1 MPSSTI
7 TTFRLNGESRELA
20 IIVALSLAALAT
32 RAYGFWQWEFVQ
44 DEYFTITAASERFP
58 SLKNPAIYGLVLGS
72 VRLFGISEWS
82 VRLYTVILGAISIP
96 VFFATWKNVLGRNAA
111 LIGAIL
117 VLFSSWHLFHSQYA
131 RYYSGVLLFGSLS
144 FYLYYRAVRLDSPLR
159 LVASVVAALAAL
171 LFHVTSVMV
180 LAACG
185 FFSILIALRRV
196 DSQFSRRIAAVHL
209 LIVLIGGLAALP
221 FLWQIAMDW
230 YGHERGWTH
239 GNPAVMLLKIVRNA
253 QIPIAV
259 AALGGLILMLRRNR
273 PDAVFLGV
281 GAGIPLLFVTAANA
295 LVPIRSDYY
304 FYSMPL
310 VFLLAGYLCE
320 QARVAMSEYGLA
332 SHAVTALVLAGLVPA
347 MVFYYTDRMTL
358 DVREPVAFVKQHYRP
373 GDRIVTFGTGFQYYL
388 GDKYST
394 EHVGNAYYGG
404 PWRKR
409 LDPYKDA
416 DGRTWVLLRAR
427 RAPLAKGLEDWLLQN
442 AVLVWRKFSVRYDDE
457 VRGYEIFLVNDTP
470 QHGAASAMEDAPALR
485 EATPAPPST
494 Q

>member
-7 TTFRLNGESRELA
+7 TSVRFNEQGRELA
-20 IIVALSLAALAT
+20 IIAALSLAALAT

-72 VRLFGISEWS
+72 VRLFGVSEWS

-111 LIGAIL
+111 LIGALLI
-117 VLFSSWHLFHSQYA
+117 LFSSWHLFHSQYA
-131 RYYSGVLLFGSLS
+131 RYYSGVFLFGSLS
-144 FYLYYRAVRLDSPLR
+144 FYLYYRALRLDSRLR
-159 LVASVVAALAAL
+159 LFGSLMAGLAAV
-171 LFHVTSVMV
+171 LFHVTSVMA
-180 LAACG
+180 LTACG
-185 FFSILIALRRV
+185 FFSLLIALRRV
-196 DSQFSRRIAAVHL
+196 DSLFSRRIAMAHL
-209 LIVLIGGLAALP
+209 VIVVIAGLAAIP

-230 YGHERGWTH
+230 YSHERGWTQ
-239 GNPAVMLLKIVRNA
+239 GNPAVTLLKIVRNA

-259 AALGGLILMLRRNR
+259 AALGGVMLMLRRDR
-273 PDAVFLGV
+273 PDAVFFGV
-281 GAGIPLLFVTAANA
+281 GVGIPLFFVAAANA

-320 QARVAMSEYGLA
+320 QARVAMRDYGLI
-332 SHAVTALVLAGLVPA
+332 SHSATALVLAGLLPA

-358 DVREPVAFVKQHYRP
+358 DVREAVAFVKQNYRA
-373 GDRIVTFGTGFQYYL
+373 GDRIVNFGTGFRYYL
-388 GDKYST
+388 GDTYST
-394 EHVGNAYYGG
+394 EHVGNAYYSG

-409 LDPYKDA
+409 LDPYKSA
-416 DGRTWVLLRAR
+416 DSRTWILLQAR
-427 RAPLAKGLEDWLLQN
+427 RRPLAKGLEDWLLQN
-442 AVLVWRKFSVRYDDE
+442 AVLVWRKFSLRYDDE

-470 QHGAASAMEDAPALR
+470 KHSATSAVDDAPALPEVTR
-485 EATPAPPST
+485 
-494 Q
+494 